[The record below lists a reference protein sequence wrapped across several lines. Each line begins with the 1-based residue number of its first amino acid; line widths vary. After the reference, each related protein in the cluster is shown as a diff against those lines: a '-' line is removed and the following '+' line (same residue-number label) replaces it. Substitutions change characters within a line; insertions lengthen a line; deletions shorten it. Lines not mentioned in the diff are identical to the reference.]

1 LGFESNFYICK
12 CVNYIYKLRFKKMKK
27 LKGITWNHTRGL
39 LPMVATAQRFT
50 ELNPG
55 IEISWEKR
63 SLQEFADASIEDL
76 AKRFDLLVIDHP
88 WTGFGADTKTI
99 LPLSDYF
106 SPEYIKDQEINT
118 VGCSYGSYVFDNKLW
133 ALPIDAATPV
143 AAARLDILEK
153 KGLKVPQT
161 YADLLALAKKGLVAF
176 AGIPVDSLM
185 TFYSY
190 CCSLGEPPF
199 LSKEKVI
206 STEIGVKA
214 LQMHRELAQ
223 LMDSANFNRNPI
235 QVYEAM
241 VNTDEIAYCPFAY
254 GYSNYSRIGYSKNL
268 LHFYDLVQ
276 LNDFPMIS
284 SLGGTGLAVSSFSQH
299 IPEALQYAE
308 FTGSSQV
315 QQNIFAD
322 NGGQPGHLQAWKS
335 ERINQLTHD
344 YFKNTLP
351 ALERAFLRPR
361 YSGHMYFQDHAGD
374 VVRDYLLNGGNEI
387 AVLDE
392 MNALYVKSLNL

>member
-1 LGFESNFYICK
+1 
-12 CVNYIYKLRFKKMKK
+12 MKK

-50 ELNPG
+50 ELNPDV
-55 IEISWEKR
+55 EISWEKR

-99 LPLSDYF
+99 LPLSDHL
-106 SPEYIKDQEINT
+106 SSEYIKDQEINT
-118 VGCSYGSYVFDNKLW
+118 VGKSYGSYVFHNKLW

-153 KGLKVPQT
+153 QGLKVPQT
-161 YADLLALAKKGLVAF
+161 YDDLLALAQKGLVAF

-185 TFYSY
+185 TFYSF
-190 CCSLGEPPF
+190 CCSLGEDPF
-199 LSKEKVI
+199 QSQEKVI
-206 STEIGVKA
+206 SVETGIKA

-223 LMDSANFNRNPI
+223 LMDPANFNRNPI

-241 VNTDEIAYCPFAY
+241 VNSDEIAYCPFAY

-268 LHFYDLVQ
+268 LHFYDLVK
-276 LNDFPMIS
+276 LNEKPMIS

-299 IPEALQYAE
+299 IPEAIKYAE

-322 NGGQPGHLQAWKS
+322 NGGQPGHLQAWKND
-335 ERINQLTHD
+335 RINGITHD

-374 VVRDYLLNGGNEI
+374 VVRDYLMNGGNEEQ
-387 AVLDE
+387 VLQVMD
-392 MNALYVKSLNL
+392 ALYVKSLNL

>member
-1 LGFESNFYICK
+1 
-12 CVNYIYKLRFKKMKK
+12 MTK

-55 IEISWEKR
+55 VEISWEKR

-88 WTGFGADTKTI
+88 WTGFGAQTNAI
-99 LPLSDYF
+99 LPLSDYL
-106 SPEYIKDQEINT
+106 SAEYIKDQEINT
-118 VGCSYGSYVFDNKLW
+118 VGRSYGSYVFHNKLW

-153 KGLKVPQT
+153 QGLKVPQT
-161 YADLLALAKKGLVAF
+161 YDDLLILAKKGLVAF
-176 AGIPVDSLM
+176 AGIPVDVLM
-185 TFYSY
+185 SFYMY
-190 CCSLGEPPF
+190 CCSLGEDPF
-199 LSKEKVI
+199 QSEAKVI
-206 STEIGVKA
+206 SVETGKKA
-214 LQMHRELAQ
+214 LQLFRELAQ
-223 LMDSANFNRNPI
+223 LIDPANFNRNPI

-241 VNTDEIAYCPFAY
+241 VNSDEIAYCPFAY

-268 LHFYDLVQ
+268 LHFYDLVR
-276 LNDFPMIS
+276 LNNQPMIS

-299 IPEALQYAE
+299 IPEAIKYAE

-335 ERINQLTHD
+335 NRINGLTHD

-351 ALERAFLRPR
+351 TLERAFLRPR
-361 YSGHMYFQDHAGD
+361 YSGHMYFQDHSGD
-374 VVRDYLLNGGNEI
+374 VVRDYLMNGGNEE
-387 AVLDE
+387 AVLEE
-392 MNALYVKSLNL
+392 MNSLYAKSLNLRTA

>member
-1 LGFESNFYICK
+1 
-12 CVNYIYKLRFKKMKK
+12 MKR

-50 ELNPG
+50 ELNPE

-76 AKRFDLLVIDHP
+76 AKKFDLLVIDHP
-88 WTGFGADTKTI
+88 WTGFGAQTNAI
-99 LPLSDYF
+99 LPLSDYL
-106 SPEYIKDQEINT
+106 SPDYIKDQEINT
-118 VGCSYGSYVFDNKLW
+118 VGRSYGSYVFSDKLW

-153 KGLKVPQT
+153 QGLKVPQT

-176 AGIPVDSLM
+176 AGIPVDVLM
-185 TFYSY
+185 SFYMF
-190 CCSLGEPPF
+190 CCSLGEAPF
-199 LSKEKVI
+199 QSEEKVI
-206 STEIGVKA
+206 SVTTGKKA
-214 LQMHRELAQ
+214 LQMFRELAQ
-223 LMDSANFNRNPI
+223 LIDVANFNRNPI

-241 VNTDEIAYCPFAY
+241 VNSDEIAYCPFAY
-254 GYSNYSRIGYSKNL
+254 GYSNYSRIGYSRKL
-268 LHFYDLVQ
+268 LHFYDLVR
-276 LNDFPMIS
+276 LNDQPMIS
-284 SLGGTGLAVSSFSQH
+284 SLGGTGLAVSSFSEH
-299 IPEALQYAE
+299 IPEAIKYAE
-308 FTGSSQV
+308 FTASSHV

-374 VVRDYLLNGGNEI
+374 VVRDYLMNGGNEE
-387 AVLDE
+387 AVLS
-392 MNALYVKSLNL
+392 ALNSLYAKSLNLQTT

>member
-1 LGFESNFYICK
+1 
-12 CVNYIYKLRFKKMKK
+12 MKK

-50 ELNPG
+50 ELNPD

-99 LPLSDYF
+99 LPLSDYL
-106 SPEYIKDQEINT
+106 SAEYIKDQEINT
-118 VGCSYGSYVFDNKLW
+118 VGKSYGSYVFHNKLW

-153 KGLKVPQT
+153 QGLKVPQT
-161 YADLLALAKKGLVAF
+161 YDALLALAKKGLVAF

-185 TFYSY
+185 TFYSF
-190 CCSLGEPPF
+190 CCSLGEDPF
-199 LSKEKVI
+199 QSQEKVI
-206 STEIGVKA
+206 SVETGKKA

-223 LMDSANFNRNPI
+223 LMDPANFNRNPI

-268 LHFYDLVQ
+268 LHFYDLVK
-276 LNDFPMIS
+276 LNDKPMIS

-299 IPEALQYAE
+299 IPEAIKYAE
-308 FTGSSQV
+308 FTGSSHV
-315 QQNIFAD
+315 QQNIFSD
-322 NGGQPGHLQAWKS
+322 NGGQPGHLQAWKN
-335 ERINQLTHD
+335 ERINGITHD

-374 VVRDYLLNGGNEI
+374 VVRDYLMNGGDEES
-387 AVLDE
+387 VLE
-392 MNALYVKSLNL
+392 VMNGLYIKSLNL

>member
-1 LGFESNFYICK
+1 MTI
-12 CVNYIYKLRFKKMKK
+12 

-50 ELNPG
+50 ELHPNV
-55 IEISWEKR
+55 EITWEKR

-88 WTGFGADTKTI
+88 WTGFGAHTNAI
-99 LPLSDYF
+99 LPLSDHL
-106 SPEYIKDQEINT
+106 SAEYIKDQELNT
-118 VGCSYGSYVFDNKLW
+118 VGRSYESYVFSNKLW

-161 YADLLALAKKGLVAF
+161 YDDLLALAKKGLVAF
-176 AGIPVDSLM
+176 AGIPVDVLM
-185 TFYSY
+185 SFYQY
-190 CCSLGEPPF
+190 CCSLGEAPF
-199 LSKEKVI
+199 KSEEKVI
-206 STEIGVKA
+206 SAETGKKA
-214 LQMHRELAQ
+214 LQMFRELAQ
-223 LMDSANFNRNPI
+223 LIDPANFNRNPI

-241 VNTDEIAYCPFAY
+241 VNSDAIAYCPFAY
-254 GYSNYSRIGYSKNL
+254 GYSNYSRTGYSKNL
-268 LHFYDLVQ
+268 LHFYDLVR
-276 LNDFPMIS
+276 LNNNPMIS
-284 SLGGTGLAVSSFSQH
+284 SLGGTGLAVSSFSKN
-299 IPEALQYAE
+299 IPEAIQYAE

-335 ERINQLTHD
+335 DRINALTHD

-361 YSGHMYFQDHAGD
+361 YAGHMYFQDHAGD
-374 VVRDYLLNGGNEI
+374 VVRDYLMNGGDEEL
-387 AVLDE
+387 VLE
-392 MNALYVKSLNL
+392 VLNSLYAKSLNLQTT

>member
-1 LGFESNFYICK
+1 
-12 CVNYIYKLRFKKMKK
+12 MKK

-50 ELNPG
+50 ELNPE

-99 LPLSDYF
+99 LPISDHLS
-106 SPEYIKDQEINT
+106 SEYIKDQEINT
-118 VGCSYGSYVFDNKLW
+118 VGKSYGSYVFHNKLW

-153 KGLKVPQT
+153 QGLKVPQT
-161 YADLLALAKKGLVAF
+161 YDDLLALAKKGLVAF

-185 TFYSY
+185 TFYSF
-190 CCSLGEPPF
+190 CCSLGEDPF
-199 LSKEKVI
+199 QSQEKVI
-206 STEIGVKA
+206 SVETGKKA

-223 LMDSANFNRNPI
+223 LMDPANFNRNPI

-241 VNTDEIAYCPFAY
+241 VNSDEIAYCPFAY

-268 LHFYDLVQ
+268 LHFYDLVK
-276 LNDFPMIS
+276 LNDKPMIS

-299 IPEALQYAE
+299 IPEAIKYAE

-322 NGGQPGHLQAWKS
+322 NGGQPGHLQAWES
-335 ERINQLTHD
+335 ERINGVTHD

-374 VVRDYLLNGGNEI
+374 VVRDYLMNGGDEEL
-387 AVLDE
+387 VLSAMD
-392 MNALYVKSLNL
+392 ALYTKSLNL

>member
-1 LGFESNFYICK
+1 
-12 CVNYIYKLRFKKMKK
+12 MTK

-76 AKRFDLLVIDHP
+76 AKKFDLLVIDHP
-88 WTGFGADTKTI
+88 WTGFGAHTNAI
-99 LPLSDYF
+99 LPLSDYLP
-106 SPEYIKDQEINT
+106 PEYIKDQEINT
-118 VGCSYGSYVFDNKLW
+118 VGRSYGSYVFHNKLW

-153 KGLKVPQT
+153 QGLKVPQT
-161 YADLLALAKKGLVAF
+161 YNDLLALAKKGLVAF

-185 TFYSY
+185 TFYSF
-190 CCSLGEPPF
+190 CCSLGEDPF
-199 LSKEKVI
+199 QSQEKVI
-206 STEIGVKA
+206 SVETGKKA

-223 LMDSANFNRNPI
+223 LMDPANFNRNPI

-241 VNTDEIAYCPFAY
+241 VNSDEVAYCPFAY

-268 LHFYDLVQ
+268 LHFYDLVK
-276 LNDFPMIS
+276 LNDLPMIS

-299 IPEALQYAE
+299 IIEAIKYAE
-308 FTGSSQV
+308 FTGSSHV

-335 ERINQLTHD
+335 DRINQLTHD

-361 YSGHMYFQDHAGD
+361 YAGHMYFQDHAGD
-374 VVRDYLLNGGNEI
+374 VVRDYLMNGGNEEQI
-387 AVLDE
+387 LEV

>member
-1 LGFESNFYICK
+1 
-12 CVNYIYKLRFKKMKK
+12 
-27 LKGITWNHTRGL
+27 
-39 LPMVATAQRFT
+39 MVATSQRFT
-50 ELNPG
+50 ELYPDV
-55 IEISWEKR
+55 EISWEKR

-88 WTGFGADTKTI
+88 WTGFGAATNTI
-99 LPLSDYF
+99 VPLSDHF
-106 SPEYIKDQEINT
+106 SSEYIKDQEVNT
-118 VGCSYGSYVFDNKLW
+118 VGKSYESYVFNNKLW

-153 KGLKVPQT
+153 NGFKVPET
-161 YADLLALAKKGLVAF
+161 YEDLLALAKKGLVAF

-185 TFYSY
+185 TFYSF
-190 CCSLGEPPF
+190 CCSLGEAPF
-199 LSKEKVI
+199 LSQETVI
-206 STEIGVKA
+206 SKETGIKA

-223 LMDSANFNRNPI
+223 LMDPANFNRNPI

-241 VNTDEIAYCPFAY
+241 VNTDAIAYCPFAY

-268 LHFYDLVQ
+268 LHFYDLVK
-276 LNDFPMIS
+276 LNDQPMIS
-284 SLGGTGLAVSSFSQH
+284 SLGGTGLAVSSFSANL
-299 IPEALQYAE
+299 PEALKYAE
-308 FTGSSQV
+308 FTGSSHV

-335 ERINQLTHD
+335 ERINGITHD

-374 VVRDYLLNGGNEI
+374 VVRDYLMNGGDEV
-387 AVLDE
+387 AVLEAMD
-392 MNALYVKSLNL
+392 ALYVKSLNVETV

>member
-1 LGFESNFYICK
+1 
-12 CVNYIYKLRFKKMKK
+12 MKK

-39 LPMVATAQRFT
+39 LPMVATSQRFT

-88 WTGFGADTKTI
+88 WTGFGAHTNAI
-99 LPLSDYF
+99 LPLSDYL
-106 SPEYIKDQEINT
+106 SPKYIKDQEINT
-118 VGCSYGSYVFDNKLW
+118 VGRSYGSYVFSDKLW

-143 AAARLDILEK
+143 ASARLDILEK
-153 KGLKVPQT
+153 QGLKVPKT
-161 YADLLALAKKGLVAF
+161 YDDLLALAKKGFVAF
-176 AGIPVDSLM
+176 AGIPVDVLM
-185 TFYSY
+185 SFYMY
-190 CCSLGEPPF
+190 CCSLGEAPF
-199 LSKEKVI
+199 QSQEKVI
-206 STEIGVKA
+206 SAETGTKA
-214 LQMHRELAQ
+214 LQMFRELAQ
-223 LMDSANFNRNPI
+223 LIDPANFNRNPI
-235 QVYEAM
+235 QVYEEM
-241 VNTDEIAYCPFAY
+241 INSDEIAYCPFAY
-254 GYSNYSRIGYSKNL
+254 GYSNYSRMGYSKNL
-268 LHFYDLVQ
+268 LHFYDLVK
-276 LNDFPMIS
+276 LNDQPMIS

-299 IPEALQYAE
+299 IPEAIKYAE

-335 ERINQLTHD
+335 DRINQLTHD

-374 VVRDYLLNGGNEI
+374 VVRDYLMKGGNEE
-387 AVLDE
+387 AVLAE
-392 MNALYVKSLNL
+392 MDALYLKSLNLQAQ

>member
-1 LGFESNFYICK
+1 
-12 CVNYIYKLRFKKMKK
+12 MKR

-88 WTGFGADTKTI
+88 WTGFGAQTNAI
-99 LPLSDYF
+99 LPLSDYL
-106 SPEYIKDQEINT
+106 SADYIKDQKINT
-118 VGCSYGSYVFDNKLW
+118 VGRSYGSYVFSDKLW

-153 KGLKVPQT
+153 QGLKVPQT
-161 YADLLALAKKGLVAF
+161 YADLLALAKKGMVAF
-176 AGIPVDSLM
+176 AGIPVDVLM
-185 TFYSY
+185 SFYMY
-190 CCSLGEPPF
+190 CCSLGEAPF
-199 LSKEKVI
+199 QSDEKVI
-206 STEIGVKA
+206 SPETGKKA
-214 LQMHRELAQ
+214 LRMFRELAQ
-223 LMDSANFNRNPI
+223 LIDIANFNRNPI

-241 VNTDEIAYCPFAY
+241 VNSDEIAYCPFAY
-254 GYSNYSRIGYSKNL
+254 GYSNYSRIGYSRKL
-268 LHFYDLVQ
+268 LHFYDLVS
-276 LNDFPMIS
+276 LNNQTMIS
-284 SLGGTGLAVSSFSQH
+284 SLGGTGLAVSSFSEH
-299 IPEALQYAE
+299 IPEAIKYAE
-308 FTGSSQV
+308 FTASSQV
-315 QQNIFAD
+315 QQNIFSD

-351 ALERAFLRPR
+351 SLERAFLRPR

-374 VVRDYLLNGGNEI
+374 VVRDYLMNGGNEDV
-387 AVLDE
+387 VLE
-392 MNALYVKSLNL
+392 ELNALYVKSLNLQTT

>member
-1 LGFESNFYICK
+1 
-12 CVNYIYKLRFKKMKK
+12 MKK

-50 ELNPG
+50 ELNPD

-99 LPLSDYF
+99 LPLSDHL
-106 SPEYIKDQEINT
+106 SSEYIKDQEINT
-118 VGCSYGSYVFDNKLW
+118 VGKSYGSYVFHNKLW

-153 KGLKVPQT
+153 QGLKVPQT
-161 YADLLALAKKGLVAF
+161 YDNLLVLAKKGLVAF

-185 TFYSY
+185 TFYSF
-190 CCSLGEPPF
+190 CCSLGEDPF
-199 LSKEKVI
+199 QSQEKVI
-206 STEIGVKA
+206 SVETGKKA

-223 LMDSANFNRNPI
+223 LMDPANFNRNPI

-241 VNTDEIAYCPFAY
+241 VNSDEIAYCPFAY

-268 LHFYDLVQ
+268 LHFYDLVK
-276 LNDFPMIS
+276 LNDKPMIS

-299 IPEALQYAE
+299 IPEAIKYAE
-308 FTGSSQV
+308 FTGSSHV
-315 QQNIFAD
+315 QQNIFSD
-322 NGGQPGHLQAWKS
+322 NGGQPGHLQAWKN
-335 ERINQLTHD
+335 ERINGITHD

-374 VVRDYLLNGGNEI
+374 VVRDYLMNGGNEEQ
-387 AVLDE
+387 VLQVMD
-392 MNALYVKSLNL
+392 ALYVKSLNL